1 MSPAPHFG
9 RQISGFGLGG
19 CDAQAKTRNIT
30 RRSGIIKDGWNGGL
44 DLEQNVN
51 GAPTLAV
58 KRMSKAFPGVQAL
71 DKVDFDAYAGQVTA
85 LLGENGAG
93 KSTLMKILSGVYQAD
108 EGEIYLNGTQIQPQN
123 PHQAQELGISII
135 YQEFNL
141 TPNQNVYTNIF
152 LGREP
157 MQKNL
162 LGKLGFVDGHYMSR
176 QSDQLLTQV
185 GARFSNDRLVRN
197 LSVAEQQMVE
207 IAKALSVQA
216 KVIIMDEPSS
226 ALGKEEV
233 QVLFNIIKDLKAQG
247 LAIIFITHR
256 LEEVFEIADRAIVLR
271 DGRRVGEVKV
281 AEATPEQIIGLMVG
295 RALDRSSVHER
306 VVATQEVVLEVRNL
320 NRKGLLHG
328 ITFKLHRGEIL
339 GLAGLVGAGRTE
351 TARAIFGADRIDT
364 GEIYIEG
371 KLVEITSPDSAVK
384 VGLALVPE
392 GRQTQGLVLIQTVE
406 RNIALP
412 NLDFLA
418 RNYFVNRGRTRQ
430 LVQKFV
436 DKLNIRTP
444 SLEQRVLNL
453 SGGNQQ
459 KVVLAKWLASN
470 PKVLILDEPTR
481 GIDVGAKAE
490 VYTIMND
497 LVRQGI
503 GIIMISSEMPEIL
516 AISDR
521 ILVMYEGRITGEL
534 TRAEATQ
541 ERIMTLASG
550 QVLNAV

>member
-1 MSPAPHFG
+1 MGDS
-9 RQISGFGLGG
+9 
-19 CDAQAKTRNIT
+19 
-30 RRSGIIKDGWNGGL
+30 GL
-44 DLEQNVN
+44 DQIEN
-51 GAPTLAV
+51 GSPVLTV
-58 KRMSKAFPGVQAL
+58 KGVSKAFPGVQAL
-71 DKVDFDAYAGQVTA
+71 DKVDFEAYAGQVTA

-93 KSTLMKILSGVYQAD
+93 KSTLMKILSGVYKAD
-108 EGEIYLNGTQIQPQN
+108 EGEIYLNGTQIQPQT
-123 PHQAQELGISII
+123 PHQAQEVGISII

-157 MQKNL
+157 MQKGM
-162 LGKLGFVDGHYMSR
+162 LGKLGFVDGRYMR
-176 QSDQLLTQV
+176 RNSDQLLTQV
-185 GARFSNDRLVRN
+185 GARFPNDRLVRN

-233 QVLFNIIKDLKAQG
+233 RVLFDIIHDLKEQG

-256 LEEVFEIADRAIVLR
+256 LEEVFEIADRAIVFR
-271 DGRRVGEVKV
+271 DGRRVGDIKV
-281 AEATPEQIIGLMVG
+281 AEATADQIIAMMVG
-295 RALDRSSVHER
+295 RALDRSHMHER
-306 VVATQEVVLEVRNL
+306 MVASKEIVLEVRNL
-320 NRKGLLHG
+320 NRKGILHE
-328 ITFKLHRGEIL
+328 INFELRRGEIL

-351 TARAIFGADRIDT
+351 TARAIFGADRIES
-364 GEIYIEG
+364 GEIYIDG
-371 KLVEITSPDSAVK
+371 KLIEIKTPASAVK
-384 VGLALVPE
+384 AGLALVPE
-392 GRQTQGLVLIQTVE
+392 GRQTQGLVLIKTVE

-412 NLDFLA
+412 NLNTLA
-418 RNYFVNRGRTRQ
+418 RNSFINRGKMHE
-430 LVQKFV
+430 LVVKYV

-459 KVVLAKWLASN
+459 KVVLAKWLASD

-490 VYTIMND
+490 VYAIMND
-497 LVRQGI
+497 LVQQGI

-516 AISDR
+516 AMSDR
-521 ILVMYEGRITGEL
+521 ILVMYEGRIMGEL
-534 TRAEATQ
+534 PRSEATQ

-550 QVLNAV
+550 QVLEADKR

>member
-1 MSPAPHFG
+1 
-9 RQISGFGLGG
+9 
-19 CDAQAKTRNIT
+19 
-30 RRSGIIKDGWNGGL
+30 L
-44 DLEQNVN
+44 DQGKN
-51 GAPTLAV
+51 GAPCLIV
-58 KRMSKAFPGVQAL
+58 KGMSKAFPGVQAL
-71 DKVDFDAYAGQVTA
+71 DNVDFEAYAGQVTA

-93 KSTLMKILSGVYQAD
+93 KSTMMKILSGVYRAD
-108 EGEIYLNGTQIQPQN
+108 QGEIHLNGAQIQPQN
-123 PHQAQELGISII
+123 PQQAQELGISII

-157 MQKNL
+157 VRKDL
-162 LGKLGFVDGHYMSR
+162 LGKLGFVDSRYMR
-176 QSDQLLTQV
+176 QHSNQLLSQV
-185 GARFSNDRLVRN
+185 GARFGTDRLVRD

-207 IAKALSVQA
+207 ISKALSVQA

-233 QVLFNIIKDLKAQG
+233 QVLFDIIKDLKEHG

-271 DGRRVGEVKV
+271 DGRRVGELNVR
-281 AEATPEQIIGLMVG
+281 EATAEQMIGLMVG

-306 VVATQEVVLEVRNL
+306 MVATEEVVLKVRDL
-320 NRKGLLHG
+320 SRKGVLHG
-328 ITFKLHRGEIL
+328 IGFELHRGEIL
-339 GLAGLVGAGRTE
+339 CLAGLVGAGRTE
-351 TARAIFGADRIDT
+351 VARAIFGVDRIDS
-364 GEIYIEG
+364 GEIHIGG
-371 KLVEITSPDSAVK
+371 KPVDLKSPDSAVK
-384 VGLALVPE
+384 AGLALVPE
-392 GRQTQGLVLIQTVE
+392 GRQSQGLVVIQTVE

-412 NLDFLA
+412 NLDSLVHMG
-418 RNYFVNRGRTRQ
+418 FVNRGKTRQ
-430 LVQKFV
+430 VAQDYV
-436 DKLNIRTP
+436 DRLNIRTP

-490 VYTIMND
+490 VYAIMND
-497 LVRQGI
+497 LAEQGI
-503 GIIMISSEMPEIL
+503 GIIMVSSEMPEIL

-521 ILVMYEGRITGEL
+521 ILVMYEGRIMGEL
-534 TRAEATQ
+534 SRAEATQ

-550 QVLNAV
+550 QVLGAA

>member
-1 MSPAPHFG
+1 MD
-9 RQISGFGLGG
+9 Q
-19 CDAQAKTRNIT
+19 KTTKEPILT
-30 RRSGIIKDGWNGGL
+30 IKGI
-44 DLEQNVN
+44 
-51 GAPTLAV
+51 
-58 KRMSKAFPGVQAL
+58 SKAFPGVQAL
-71 DKVDFDAYAGQVTA
+71 DKVDFEAYAGEVTA

-93 KSTLMKILSGVYQAD
+93 KSTLMKILSGVYKAD
-108 EGEIYLNGTQIQPQN
+108 EGEMFLNGTKIEPQN

-157 MQKNL
+157 MARGL
-162 LGKLGFVDGHYMSR
+162 AGKLGFVDSR
-176 QSDQLLTQV
+176 LMRQHSEKLLAQV
-185 GARFSNDRLVRN
+185 GAHFGNDRLVN
-197 LSVAEQQMVE
+197 SLSVAEQQMVE

-216 KVIIMDEPSS
+216 KVIIMDEPTS

-233 QVLFNIIKDLKAQG
+233 KVLFDIIQDLKKQG

-256 LEEVFEIADRAIVLR
+256 LEEVFEIADRAIVFR
-271 DGRRVGEVKV
+271 DGRRAGEVKV
-281 AEATPEQIIGLMVG
+281 AEATTEQLIGLMVG
-295 RALDRSSVHER
+295 RALDRSQVHER
-306 VVATQEVVLEVRNL
+306 VAATQEVVLKVQNL
-320 NRKGLLHG
+320 NRKGVLHN
-328 ITFKLHRGEIL
+328 ISFELHRGEIL

-351 TARAIFGADRIDT
+351 TARALFGADRMDS
-364 GEIYIEG
+364 GEIYIDG
-371 KLVEITSPDSAVK
+371 KRVEITSPDSAVK
-384 VGLALVPE
+384 AGLALVPE
-392 GRQTQGLVLIQTVE
+392 GRQTQGLVMIQTVE
-406 RNIALP
+406 KNIALP
-412 NLDFLA
+412 NLDALS
-418 RNYFVNRGRTRQ
+418 RNNFVNRGKMRH
-430 LVQKFV
+430 LVQTYVEKM
-436 DKLNIRTP
+436 NIRTP

-490 VYTIMND
+490 VYEIMND
-497 LVRQGI
+497 LVQQGI

-521 ILVMYEGRITGEL
+521 ILVMYEGRIMGEL
-534 TRAEATQ
+534 TRANATQ

-550 QVLNAV
+550 QVLEAS

>member
-1 MSPAPHFG
+1 MGDS
-9 RQISGFGLGG
+9 
-19 CDAQAKTRNIT
+19 D
-30 RRSGIIKDGWNGGL
+30 L
-44 DLEQNVN
+44 DQNVN
-51 GAPTLAV
+51 GTPVLTV
-58 KRMSKAFPGVQAL
+58 KGVSKAFPGVQAL
-71 DKVDFDAYAGQVTA
+71 DKVDFEAFAGQVTA

-93 KSTLMKILSGVYQAD
+93 KSTLMKILSGVYKAD
-108 EGEIYLNGTQIQPQN
+108 EGEIYLNGTQIQPQT

-157 MQKNL
+157 MQKGM
-162 LGKLGFVDGHYMSR
+162 LGKLGFVDGRYMR
-176 QSDQLLTQV
+176 RNSDQLLAQV

-233 QVLFNIIKDLKAQG
+233 RVLFDIIQELKEQG

-256 LEEVFEIADRAIVLR
+256 LEEVFEIADRAIVFR
-271 DGRRVGEVKV
+271 DGRRVGEINV
-281 AEATPEQIIGLMVG
+281 AEATADQIIGLMVG
-295 RALDRSSVHER
+295 RALDRSHMHDR
-306 VVATQEVVLEVRNL
+306 AATSKEVVLEVRNL
-320 NRKGLLHG
+320 NRKGKLQE
-328 ITFKLHRGEIL
+328 INFKLRRGEIL

-364 GEIYIEG
+364 GEIYIDG
-371 KLVEITSPDSAVK
+371 QLVEISSPDSAVK
-384 VGLALVPE
+384 AGLALVPE

-412 NLDFLA
+412 NLDALA
-418 RNYFVNRGRTRQ
+418 RNKFINRGKMRQ
-430 LVQKFV
+430 LVVKYV

-444 SLEQRVLNL
+444 SIEQRVLNL

-459 KVVLAKWLASN
+459 KVVLAKWLASD

-490 VYTIMND
+490 VYAIMNN
-497 LVRQGI
+497 LVQQGI
-503 GIIMISSEMPEIL
+503 GIIMISSEMPEII
-516 AISDR
+516 AMSDR
-521 ILVMYEGRITGEL
+521 ILVMFEGRIMGEL

-550 QVLNAV
+550 QVLEADKR

>member
-1 MSPAPHFG
+1 M
-9 RQISGFGLGG
+9 GG
-19 CDAQAKTRNIT
+19 
-30 RRSGIIKDGWNGGL
+30 SEL
-44 DLEQNVN
+44 DQNVK
-51 GAPTLAV
+51 GTPVLTV
-58 KRMSKAFPGVQAL
+58 RGVSKAFPGVQAL
-71 DKVDFDAYAGQVTA
+71 DKVDFEANVGQVTA

-93 KSTLMKILSGVYQAD
+93 KSTLMKILSGVYKAD

-123 PHQAQELGISII
+123 PHQAQESGISII

-157 MQKNL
+157 MQKGL
-162 LGKLGFVDGHYMSR
+162 LGRLGFVDGRYMR
-176 QSDQLLTQV
+176 RNSDQLLAQV
-185 GARFSNDRLVRN
+185 GARFSKDRLVRN

-233 QVLFNIIKDLKAQG
+233 RVLFGIIQDLKEQG

-256 LEEVFEIADRAIVLR
+256 LEEVFEIADRAIVFR
-271 DGRRVGEVKV
+271 DGRRAGEVKV
-281 AEATPEQIIGLMVG
+281 SDATADQIIGLMVG
-295 RALDRSSVHER
+295 RALDRSHMHER
-306 VVATQEVVLEVRNL
+306 VAATQDVVLEVRNL
-320 NRKGLLHG
+320 NRKGILHE
-328 ITFKLHRGEIL
+328 INFELRRGEIL

-364 GEIYIEG
+364 GEIYIDG
-371 KLVEITSPDSAVK
+371 KLVEIGSPDSAVK
-384 VGLALVPE
+384 AGLALVPE

-412 NLDFLA
+412 NLDSLS
-418 RNYFVNRGRTRQ
+418 RNKFINRGKMRR
-430 LVQKFV
+430 LVVKYV

-444 SLEQRVLNL
+444 SIEQRVLNL

-459 KVVLAKWLASN
+459 KVVLAKWLASD

-490 VYTIMND
+490 VYAIMND
-497 LVRQGI
+497 LAQQGI

-516 AISDR
+516 AMSDR
-521 ILVMYEGRITGEL
+521 ILVMCEGRMMGEL
-534 TRAEATQ
+534 TRSEATQ

-550 QVLNAV
+550 QSLEANQR

>member
-1 MSPAPHFG
+1 MAWA
-9 RQISGFGLGG
+9 
-19 CDAQAKTRNIT
+19 AQVPRPKSKT
-30 RRSGIIKDGWNGGL
+30 SLDEGSAVKYSCMGGL
-44 DLEQNVN
+44 ELNQNVN
-51 GAPTLAV
+51 EKPILTV
-58 KRMSKAFPGVQAL
+58 KGISKAFPGVQAL
-71 DKVDFDAYAGQVTA
+71 DKVDFEAYAGQVTA

-93 KSTLMKILSGVYQAD
+93 KSTLMKILSGVYKAD
-108 EGEIYLNGTQIQPQN
+108 EGEIYLNDVQIQPQN

-157 MQKNL
+157 LRKDL
-162 LGKLGFVDGHYMSR
+162 LGRLGFVDSR
-176 QSDQLLTQV
+176 FMRQHSNQLLNQV
-185 GARFSNDRLVRN
+185 GARLSTDQVVRN

-226 ALGKEEV
+226 TLGKEEV
-233 QVLFNIIKDLKAQG
+233 RVLFDIIQGLKEQG
-247 LAIIFITHR
+247 LAVIFITHR
-256 LEEVFEIADRAIVLR
+256 LEEVFEIADRAIVFR

-281 AEATPEQIIGLMVG
+281 AEATADQIIGLMVG
-295 RALDRSSVHER
+295 RALDRSHMHER
-306 VVATQEVVLEVRNL
+306 KVATQEVVLEVRNL
-320 NRKGLLHG
+320 NRKNALRD
-328 ITFKLHRGEIL
+328 INFELHRGEIL

-351 TARAIFGADRIDT
+351 TARAIFGADRVDT
-364 GEIYIEG
+364 GEIYIDG
-371 KLVEITSPDSAVK
+371 KLVKITSPDSAVK

-412 NLDFLA
+412 NLDALS
-418 RNYFVNRGRTRQ
+418 RNNFVNRGSMRQ
-430 LVQKFV
+430 LVQKYV
-436 DKLNIRTP
+436 DKLKIHTP

-459 KVVLAKWLASN
+459 KVVLAKWLASD

-481 GIDVGAKAE
+481 GIDVGTKAE
-490 VYTIMND
+490 VYAIMND
-497 LVRQGI
+497 LVQQGI

-516 AISDR
+516 ALSDR

-550 QVLNAV
+550 QVLETV

>member
-1 MSPAPHFG
+1 
-9 RQISGFGLGG
+9 
-19 CDAQAKTRNIT
+19 
-30 RRSGIIKDGWNGGL
+30 L
-44 DLEQNVN
+44 DQNVN
-51 GAPTLAV
+51 GLPILTV
-58 KRMSKAFPGVQAL
+58 KGISKAFPGVQAL
-71 DKVDFDAYAGQVTA
+71 NKVDFEACTGQVTA

-141 TPNQNVYTNIF
+141 TPNQNVYTNIY

-157 MQKNL
+157 MQKSV
-162 LGKLGFVDGHYMSR
+162 LGRMGFVDGRFMR
-176 QSDQLLTQV
+176 QHSDQLLAQV

-207 IAKALSVQA
+207 IAKALSVQC

-226 ALGKEEV
+226 ALGREEV
-233 QVLFNIIKDLKAQG
+233 GVLFEIIRDLKKKG

-256 LEEVFEIADRAIVLR
+256 LEEVFEIADRAIVFR
-271 DGRRVGEVKV
+271 DGKRAGEVKV
-281 AEATPEQIIGLMVG
+281 ADSTTEQIISLMVG
-295 RALDRSSVHER
+295 RALDRSQLHEH
-306 VVATQEVVLEVRNL
+306 VVASQEVVLQVRNL
-320 NRKGLLHG
+320 NRKGVLHD
-328 ITFKLHRGEIL
+328 INFELHRGEIL

-351 TARAIFGADRIDT
+351 TARAIFGADRIDS
-364 GEIYIEG
+364 GEIIIDG
-371 KLVEITSPDSAVK
+371 KRADITSPDSAVK
-384 VGLALVPE
+384 AGLALVPE
-392 GRQTQGLVLIQTVE
+392 GRQTQGLVMIQTVE

-412 NLDFLA
+412 NLEVLS
-418 RNYFVNRGRTRQ
+418 RLSFVNRGRMHH
-430 LVQKFV
+430 LVQRYV
-436 DKLNIRTP
+436 EKLNIRTP

-470 PKVLILDEPTR
+470 PKMLVLDEPTR

-490 VYTIMND
+490 VYAIMND
-497 LVRQGI
+497 LVQQGI
-503 GIIMISSEMPEIL
+503 GVIMISSEMPEIL
-516 AISDR
+516 SISDR
-521 ILVMYEGRITGEL
+521 ILVMYEGRIMGEL

-550 QVLNAV
+550 QILEMA

>member
-1 MSPAPHFG
+1 
-9 RQISGFGLGG
+9 
-19 CDAQAKTRNIT
+19 
-30 RRSGIIKDGWNGGL
+30 
-44 DLEQNVN
+44 
-51 GAPTLAV
+51 
-58 KRMSKAFPGVQAL
+58 
-71 DKVDFDAYAGQVTA
+71 
-85 LLGENGAG
+85 
-93 KSTLMKILSGVYQAD
+93 
-108 EGEIYLNGTQIQPQN
+108 
-123 PHQAQELGISII
+123 
-135 YQEFNL
+135 
-141 TPNQNVYTNIF
+141 
-152 LGREP
+152 
-157 MQKNL
+157 
-162 LGKLGFVDGHYMSR
+162 
-176 QSDQLLTQV
+176 
-185 GARFSNDRLVRN
+185 
-197 LSVAEQQMVE
+197 
-207 IAKALSVQA
+207 
-216 KVIIMDEPSS
+216 MDEPSS

-233 QVLFNIIKDLKAQG
+233 QVLFNIIKDLKEQG

-256 LEEVFEIADRAIVLR
+256 LEEVFEIADRVIVLR

-281 AEATPEQIIGLMVG
+281 AEATAEQIIGLMVG

-306 VVATQEVVLEVRNL
+306 LVATQEVVLEVRNL

-351 TARAIFGADRIDT
+351 TARAIFGVDRIDT

-371 KLVEITSPDSAVK
+371 RLVEITSPDSAVK

-412 NLDFLA
+412 NLDLLA
-418 RNYFVNRGRTRQ
+418 RNYFVNRVRTRQ

-521 ILVMYEGRITGEL
+521 ILVMYEGRIMGEL

-550 QVLNAV
+550 QALNVV

>member
-1 MSPAPHFG
+1 
-9 RQISGFGLGG
+9 
-19 CDAQAKTRNIT
+19 
-30 RRSGIIKDGWNGGL
+30 
-44 DLEQNVN
+44 
-51 GAPTLAV
+51 
-58 KRMSKAFPGVQAL
+58 MSKAFPGVQAL
-71 DKVDFDAYAGQVTA
+71 DKVDFEAYAGQVTA

-93 KSTLMKILSGVYQAD
+93 KSTLMKILSGVYRAD
-108 EGEIYLNGTQIQPQN
+108 EGEIYLNGARIQPQD

-157 MQKNL
+157 VRKDL
-162 LGKLGFVDGHYMSR
+162 LGRLGFVDSRYMR
-176 QSDQLLTQV
+176 QHSKQLLSQV
-185 GARFSNDRLVRN
+185 GARFDADRLVRN

-233 QVLFNIIKDLKAQG
+233 QVLFDIIKDLKEEG

-271 DGRRVGEVKV
+271 DGRRVGELNVR
-281 AEATPEQIIGLMVG
+281 EATAEQMIGLMVG
-295 RALDRSSVHER
+295 RALDRSSVRER
-306 VVATQEVVLEVRNL
+306 MVATQEVVLKVRNL
-320 NRKGLLHG
+320 SRKGVIHG
-328 ITFKLHRGEIL
+328 IGFELHRGEIL
-339 GLAGLVGAGRTE
+339 CLAGLVGAGRTE
-351 TARAIFGADRIDT
+351 VARAIFGADRTDS
-364 GEIYIEG
+364 GEIHIGG
-371 KLVEITSPDSAVK
+371 KLVDLKSPDSAVK
-384 VGLALVPE
+384 AGLALVPE
-392 GRQTQGLVLIQTVE
+392 GRQTQGLVVIQTVE

-412 NLDFLA
+412 NLDSLA
-418 RNYFVNRGRTRQ
+418 RMSFVNRGKTRQ
-430 LVQKFV
+430 VAQDYV
-436 DKLNIRTP
+436 DRLNIRTP

-490 VYTIMND
+490 VYAIMSD
-497 LVRQGI
+497 LARLGI

-521 ILVMYEGRITGEL
+521 ILVMYEGRIMGEL
-534 TRAEATQ
+534 SRGEATQ

-550 QVLNAV
+550 QVVEAV

>member
-1 MSPAPHFG
+1 
-9 RQISGFGLGG
+9 
-19 CDAQAKTRNIT
+19 
-30 RRSGIIKDGWNGGL
+30 L
-44 DLEQNVN
+44 DQGKN
-51 GAPTLAV
+51 GAPCLIV
-58 KRMSKAFPGVQAL
+58 KGMSKAFPGVQAL
-71 DKVDFDAYAGQVTA
+71 DHVDFEAFAGQVTA

-93 KSTLMKILSGVYQAD
+93 KSTLMKILSGVYRAD
-108 EGEIYLNGTQIQPQN
+108 QGEIHLNGAQIQPQN
-123 PHQAQELGISII
+123 PQQAQELGISII

-157 MQKNL
+157 VRKDL
-162 LGKLGFVDGHYMSR
+162 LGKLGFVDSRYMR
-176 QSDQLLTQV
+176 QHSNQLLSQV
-185 GARFSNDRLVRN
+185 GARFGTDRLVRD

-233 QVLFNIIKDLKAQG
+233 QVLFDIIKDLKEHG

-271 DGRRVGEVKV
+271 DGRRVGELNVR
-281 AEATPEQIIGLMVG
+281 EATAEQMIGLMVG

-306 VVATQEVVLEVRNL
+306 MVATEEVVLKVRDL
-320 NRKGLLHG
+320 SRKGVLHG
-328 ITFKLHRGEIL
+328 IGFELHRGEIL
-339 GLAGLVGAGRTE
+339 CLAGLVGAGRTE
-351 TARAIFGADRIDT
+351 VARAIFGADRIDS
-364 GEIYIEG
+364 GEIHIGG
-371 KLVEITSPDSAVK
+371 KLVDLKSPDSAVK
-384 VGLALVPE
+384 AGLALVPE
-392 GRQTQGLVLIQTVE
+392 GRQTQGLVVIQTVE
-406 RNIALP
+406 RNITLP
-412 NLDFLA
+412 NLDSLA
-418 RNYFVNRGRTRQ
+418 HMGLVNRGKTRQ
-430 LVQKFV
+430 VAQDYV
-436 DKLNIRTP
+436 DRLNIRTP

-490 VYTIMND
+490 VYAIMND
-497 LVRQGI
+497 LAEQGI

-521 ILVMYEGRITGEL
+521 ILVMYEGRIMGEL
-534 TRAEATQ
+534 SRAEATQ

-550 QVLNAV
+550 QVLGAA

>member
-1 MSPAPHFG
+1 MD
-9 RQISGFGLGG
+9 Q
-19 CDAQAKTRNIT
+19 NM
-30 RRSGIIKDGWNGGL
+30 NGVPML
-44 DLEQNVN
+44 V
-51 GAPTLAV
+51 V
-58 KRMSKAFPGVQAL
+58 KGMSKAFPGVQAL
-71 DKVDFDAYAGQVTA
+71 DKVNFEAYAGQVTA

-93 KSTLMKILSGVYQAD
+93 KSTLMKILSGVYKAD
-108 EGEIYLNGTQIQPQN
+108 EGEISLNGVKIQPQN

-141 TPNQNVYTNIF
+141 TPNQNVFTNIY

-157 MQKNL
+157 MIKGL
-162 LGKLGFVDGHYMSR
+162 LGKMGFVDSHFMR
-176 QSDQLLTQV
+176 QHSNKLLSQV
-185 GARFSNDRLVRN
+185 GARFSNDRLVSN

-207 IAKALSVQA
+207 IAKALSVQS
-216 KVIIMDEPSS
+216 KVIIMDEPTS

-233 QVLFNIIKDLKAQG
+233 KVLFDIIQDLKSQG

-256 LEEVFEIADRAIVLR
+256 LEEVFEIANRAIVFR
-271 DGRRVGEVKV
+271 DGRWAGEVNV
-281 AEATPEQIIGLMVG
+281 AEATAEQIIGLMVG
-295 RALDRSSVHER
+295 RALDRSQVHER
-306 VVATQEVVLEVRNL
+306 VVATQDVVLRVKNL
-320 NRKGLLHG
+320 NRKGVLAD
-328 ITFKLHRGEIL
+328 INFELHRGEIL

-351 TARAIFGADRIDT
+351 TARALFGADRIDT
-364 GEIYIEG
+364 GEISIDG
-371 KLVEITSPDSAVK
+371 KHVDIVSPDSAVK
-384 VGLALVPE
+384 AGLALVPE

-412 NLDFLA
+412 NLDMLS
-418 RNYFVNRGRTRQ
+418 RNAFVNKGKMRQ
-430 LVQKFV
+430 VVQNYV
-436 DKLNIRTP
+436 NALNIRTP

-490 VYTIMND
+490 VYEIMND
-497 LVRQGI
+497 LVQQGI

-521 ILVMYEGRITGEL
+521 ILVMYEGRIMGEL
-534 TRAEATQ
+534 TRANATQ

-550 QVLNAV
+550 QVLESI

>member
-1 MSPAPHFG
+1 M
-9 RQISGFGLGG
+9 
-19 CDAQAKTRNIT
+19 
-30 RRSGIIKDGWNGGL
+30 NGVPML
-44 DLEQNVN
+44 V
-51 GAPTLAV
+51 V
-58 KRMSKAFPGVQAL
+58 KGMSKAFPGVQAL
-71 DKVDFDAYAGQVTA
+71 DKVNFEAYAGQVTA

-93 KSTLMKILSGVYQAD
+93 KSTLMKILSGVYKAD
-108 EGEIYLNGTQIQPQN
+108 EGEISLNGVKIQPQN

-141 TPNQNVYTNIF
+141 TPNQNVFTNIY

-157 MQKNL
+157 MIKGL
-162 LGKLGFVDGHYMSR
+162 LGKMGFVDSHFMR
-176 QSDQLLTQV
+176 QHSNKLLSQV
-185 GARFSNDRLVRN
+185 GARFSNDRLVSN

-207 IAKALSVQA
+207 IAKALSVQS
-216 KVIIMDEPSS
+216 KVIIMDEPTS

-233 QVLFNIIKDLKAQG
+233 KVLFDIIQDLKSQG

-256 LEEVFEIADRAIVLR
+256 LEEVFEIANRAIVFR
-271 DGRRVGEVKV
+271 DGRWAGEVNV
-281 AEATPEQIIGLMVG
+281 AEATAEQIIGLMVG
-295 RALDRSSVHER
+295 RALDRSQVHER
-306 VVATQEVVLEVRNL
+306 VVATQDVVLRVKNL
-320 NRKGLLHG
+320 NRKGVLAD
-328 ITFKLHRGEIL
+328 INFELHRGEIL

-351 TARAIFGADRIDT
+351 TARALFGADRIDT
-364 GEIYIEG
+364 GEISIDG
-371 KLVEITSPDSAVK
+371 KHVDIVSPDSAVK
-384 VGLALVPE
+384 AGLALVPE

-412 NLDFLA
+412 NLDMLS
-418 RNYFVNRGRTRQ
+418 RNAFVNKGKMRQ
-430 LVQKFV
+430 VVQNYV
-436 DKLNIRTP
+436 NALNIRTP

-490 VYTIMND
+490 VYEIMND
-497 LVRQGI
+497 LVQQGI

-521 ILVMYEGRITGEL
+521 ILVMYEGRIMGEL
-534 TRAEATQ
+534 TRANATQ

-550 QVLNAV
+550 QVLESI

>member
-1 MSPAPHFG
+1 
-9 RQISGFGLGG
+9 
-19 CDAQAKTRNIT
+19 
-30 RRSGIIKDGWNGGL
+30 
-44 DLEQNVN
+44 
-51 GAPTLAV
+51 
-58 KRMSKAFPGVQAL
+58 MSKAFPGVQAL
-71 DKVDFDAYAGQVTA
+71 DKVDFDAYTGQVTA

-93 KSTLMKILSGVYQAD
+93 KSTLMKILSGVYKAD
-108 EGEIYLNGTQIQPQN
+108 EGEIFLNGVQIQPQN
-123 PHQAQELGISII
+123 PHEAQELGISII

-141 TPNQNVYTNIF
+141 TPNQNVFTNIF

-157 MQKNL
+157 MQKGL
-162 LGKLGFVDGHYMSR
+162 MGRLGFVDSHYMR
-176 QSDQLLTQV
+176 DHSDELLTQV
-185 GARFSNDRLVRN
+185 GARFTNDKLVRN

-233 QVLFNIIKDLKAQG
+233 RVLFNIIRDLKQQG

-256 LEEVFEIADRAIVLR
+256 LEEVFEIADRAIVFR
-271 DGRRVGEVKV
+271 DGKRAGEVKV
-281 AEATPEQIIGLMVG
+281 ADATAEQIIGLMVG
-295 RALDRSSVHER
+295 RALDRSHMHER

-320 NRKGLLHG
+320 NRKNVLHD
-328 ITFKLHRGEIL
+328 ISFELHQGEIL

-351 TARAIFGADRIDT
+351 TARAIFGADRIDS
-364 GEIYIEG
+364 GEIYIAG
-371 KLVEITSPDSAVK
+371 KRVEITSPDSAVK
-384 VGLALVPE
+384 AGLALVPE
-392 GRQTQGLVLIQTVE
+392 GRQSQGLVVIQTVE

-412 NLDFLA
+412 NLNALS
-418 RNYFVNRGRTRQ
+418 RGNFVNRGKMRQ
-430 LVQKFV
+430 LVQKYV

-490 VYTIMND
+490 VYAIMND
-497 LVRQGI
+497 LVQQGI
-503 GIIMISSEMPEIL
+503 GIVMISSEMPEIL

-534 TRAEATQ
+534 TRTEATQ

-550 QVLNAV
+550 QVLEAA

>member
-1 MSPAPHFG
+1 MDQNLNGSP
-9 RQISGFGLGG
+9 IL
-19 CDAQAKTRNIT
+19 T
-30 RRSGIIKDGWNGGL
+30 
-44 DLEQNVN
+44 
-51 GAPTLAV
+51 V
-58 KRMSKAFPGVQAL
+58 KGMSKAFPGVQAL
-71 DKVDFDAYAGQVTA
+71 DKVDFEAYAGQVTA

-93 KSTLMKILSGVYQAD
+93 KSTLMKILSGVYKAD
-108 EGEIYLNGTQIQPQN
+108 EGEIYLDGTQIQPQN
-123 PHQAQELGISII
+123 PHQAQTLGISII

-157 MQKNL
+157 MQKGL
-162 LGKLGFVDGHYMSR
+162 LGSLGFVDSHYMHR
-176 QSDQLLTQV
+176 HSDQLLAQV

-233 QVLFNIIKDLKAQG
+233 RVLFDIIKDLKEQG

-256 LEEVFEIADRAIVLR
+256 LEEVFEIADRAIVFR
-271 DGRRVGEVKV
+271 DGRRVGELKV
-281 AEATPEQIIGLMVG
+281 PSASAEQIIGLMVG
-295 RALDRSSVHER
+295 RALDRSHMHKR
-306 VVATQEVVLEVRNL
+306 RVATQEVVLEVRNL
-320 NRKGLLHG
+320 SRKGILDG
-328 ITFKLHRGEIL
+328 ISFKLHRGEIL

-351 TARAIFGADRIDT
+351 TARAIFGADRTDT
-364 GEIYIEG
+364 GEIYIDG
-371 KLVEITSPDSAVK
+371 KLVEINSPDSAVK

-392 GRQTQGLVLIQTVE
+392 GRQTQGLILIQTVE

-412 NLDFLA
+412 NLDTLSRSNFI
-418 RNYFVNRGRTRQ
+418 NRGSIRQ
-430 LVQKFV
+430 LVQKYV
-436 DKLNIRTP
+436 EKLNIRTP

-459 KVVLAKWLASN
+459 KVVLAKWLATN

-490 VYTIMND
+490 VYAIMND
-497 LVRQGI
+497 LVQQGI
-503 GIIMISSEMPEIL
+503 SIVMISSEMPEIL

-521 ILVMYEGRITGEL
+521 ILVMYEGRLMGEL

-550 QVLNAV
+550 QTLVAV

>member
-1 MSPAPHFG
+1 MINYSWKG
-9 RQISGFGLGG
+9 DS
-19 CDAQAKTRNIT
+19 
-30 RRSGIIKDGWNGGL
+30 

-51 GAPTLAV
+51 DAPILIV
-58 KRMSKAFPGVQAL
+58 KGMSKAFPGVQAL
-71 DKVDFDAYAGQVTA
+71 DKVDFDAFAGQVTA

-93 KSTLMKILSGVYQAD
+93 KSTLMKILSGVYKAD

-123 PHQAQELGISII
+123 PHRAQELGISII

-157 MQKNL
+157 MQKGL
-162 LGKLGFVDGHYMSR
+162 MGSLGFVDSHFMR
-176 QSDQLLTQV
+176 QHSDKLLAQV
-185 GARFSNDRLVRN
+185 GAHFNNDQLVRN

-233 QVLFNIIKDLKAQG
+233 RVLFDIIKELKEQG

-271 DGRRVGEVKV
+271 DGRRAGEVKV
-281 AEATPEQIIGLMVG
+281 AEATAEQIIGLMVG
-295 RALDRSSVHER
+295 RALDRSHMHER
-306 VVATQEVVLEVRNL
+306 VAATEEVVLEVRNL
-320 NRKGLLHG
+320 NRKGLLHD
-328 ITFKLHRGEIL
+328 ISFKLHRGEIL

-364 GEIYIEG
+364 GEIYIAG
-371 KLVEITSPDSAVK
+371 KRVEITSPDSAVK
-384 VGLALVPE
+384 AGLALVPE

-412 NLDFLA
+412 NLDALS
-418 RNYFVNRGRTRQ
+418 RSNFVNQGKMRQ
-430 LVQKFV
+430 MVQKYV

-470 PKVLILDEPTR
+470 PKVLVLDEPTR

-490 VYTIMND
+490 VYAIMND
-497 LVRQGI
+497 LVQQGI

-521 ILVMYEGRITGEL
+521 ILVMYEGRMTGEL

-550 QVLNAV
+550 QVLEAA